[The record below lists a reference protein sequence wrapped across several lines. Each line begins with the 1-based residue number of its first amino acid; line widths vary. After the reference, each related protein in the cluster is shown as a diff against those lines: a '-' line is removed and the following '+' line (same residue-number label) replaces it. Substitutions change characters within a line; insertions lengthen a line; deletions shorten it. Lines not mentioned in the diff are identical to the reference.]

1 MKILFVIASNAALC
15 WIVYLVGTYLG
26 ATEIWA
32 TFFGAVIVDIIS
44 QILARKMK
52 VPVTV
57 LFIGG
62 VLPLVPGYSIYRVAY
77 DMILGGNTSA
87 SLTQTLLLAGGIA
100 LAVLVTDT
108 VLDIIH
114 RTIKYAK
121 SRKFIK
127 R

>member
-1 MKILFVIASNAALC
+1 
-15 WIVYLVGTYLG
+15 
-26 ATEIWA
+26 
-32 TFFGAVIVDIIS
+32 
-44 QILARKMK
+44 MK

>member
-1 MKILFVIASNAALC
+1 
-15 WIVYLVGTYLG
+15 
-26 ATEIWA
+26 
-32 TFFGAVIVDIIS
+32 
-44 QILARKMK
+44 
-52 VPVTV
+52 
-57 LFIGG
+57 
-62 VLPLVPGYSIYRVAY
+62 
-77 DMILGGNTSA
+77 MILGGNTSA